1 MIYYDSTND
10 LTWPYPIL
18 WGMSAH
24 TQNINMVDVVLSIQ
38 MKKTRSQTR
47 HRLVANSLLPG
58 AAIWCELQGILA
70 SETCNSFKFREAS
83 LETGGLVL
91 VCSFWLWIS
100 IENPNES
107 KSTPGSFPAAL
118 LDDQK
123 HPEAAVSKAVAKN
136 YNPNRRAFI
145 LIITKVSNTWIVSEQ
160 LSSSEPIADVVH
172 LSPQAHGSLQHST
185 CPVVRNVEE
194 MNLHHG
200 VRLTPH
206 DMVYTSSQKVDLAD
220 TSWWLIQ

>member
-1 MIYYDSTND
+1 
-10 LTWPYPIL
+10 
-18 WGMSAH
+18 
-24 TQNINMVDVVLSIQ
+24 

-47 HRLVANSLLPG
+47 HRPVANSLLPG

-123 HPEAAVSKAVAKN
+123 HPEAAVSKAVALELQPK
-136 YNPNRRAFI
+136 PAR
-145 LIITKVSNTWIVSEQ
+145 LHPHHHK
-160 LSSSEPIADVVH
+160 
-172 LSPQAHGSLQHST
+172 SLQHMNRLWATFQLWTHRRRRASFPTGAWFLATFNMSRGST
-185 CPVVRNVEE
+185 EE

-200 VRLTPH
+200 VWLTPH
-206 DMVYTSSQKVDLAD
+206 DMVYTSSQKVDSAD